1 MRKLQKQAIAL
12 QWPFG
17 FLLFVAGF
25 TVFLMSPIQNR
36 TSILGAVIATIGLAI
51 GLDALGQEGVF
62 GRR

>member
-1 MRKLQKQAIAL
+1 MQKLRQRAIAI

-17 FLLFVAGF
+17 FLLFIAGF
-25 TVFLMSPIQNR
+25 IVFLVSPIQNR

-62 GRR
+62 GGR